1 MAVPTLV
8 FLHGFLGDAAEW
20 QPLMAHLPARLRSR
34 CLCLTLPGHGN
45 PGSAA
50 CSFAAWPA
58 WLDNQLRQAG
68 VDDYLLYGYS
78 LGARLALVAAASGL
92 HAPRP
97 AHDAYQGKG
106 PHRCALILE
115 SGHPGLTSAAERRA
129 RASHDARWVQRLRHE
144 PIPRFLESWY
154 RQAVFS
160 DLDEQERQQL
170 IARRRQ
176 QDGRRLAR
184 MLAATSLAR
193 QPDLRPWLKNNL
205 APLLYLSGERDEKF
219 TALGQQL
226 AATCPTLE
234 HNVLTGAGH
243 NLHLSR
249 PEALAARL
257 SLWLDRHHFL

>member
-1 MAVPTLV
+1 MLV
-8 FLHGFLGDAAEW
+8 FLHGFLGEVAEW
-20 QPLMAHLPARLRSR
+20 RPLIDHLPPRLRPH
-34 CLCLTLPGHGN
+34 CLCLTLPGHGH

-58 WLDNQLRQAG
+58 WLDHQLRQAEVG
-68 VDDYLLYGYS
+68 EYLLYGYS

>member
-1 MAVPTLV
+1 MAAPTLV
-8 FLHGFLGDAAEW
+8 FLHGFLGEATEW
-20 QPLMAHLPARLRSR
+20 QPLIDQLPPVLRPR

-50 CSFAAWPA
+50 CSFADWPD
-58 WLDNQLRQAG
+58 WLDHQLRQAEVG
-68 VDDYLLYGYS
+68 EYLLYGYS
-78 LGARLALVAAASGL
+78 LGARLALSAAASGL

-129 RASHDARWVQRLRHE
+129 RASHDASWVQRLRHE
-144 PIPRFLESWY
+144 PLPCFLEAWY

-160 DLDEQERQQL
+160 DLDEQERRRL

-193 QPDLRPWLKNNL
+193 QPDLRPWLKNND
-205 APLLYLSGERDEKF
+205 APLLYLSGERDGKF
-219 TALGQQL
+219 TALGRQL
-226 AATCPTLE
+226 TAACPSLE
-234 HNVLTGAGH
+234 HGVLAEAGH

-249 PEALAARL
+249 PEALAGLL
-257 SLWLDRHHFL
+257 SNWLGRHHFL